1 MYNISNIFYVIFQR
15 IPVFNPSNGSK
26 MFWDIIHWFA
36 MLSFFFFIPVHIAA
50 GVSFKKLMPIEFNYV
65 MTIIII
71 FDIFV
76 NLNTGY
82 YLKGVCINNR
92 KLILKNYFE
101 RQFFTDFIAVFPQII
116 TLQT

>member
-1 MYNISNIFYVIFQR
+1 MNIVLQK
-15 IPVFNPSNGSK
+15 IPVFDPSNGTK
-26 MFWDIIHWFA
+26 MFWDLIHWFA

-50 GVSFKKLMPIEFNYV
+50 QVSFKKLMPIEMNYA

-71 FDIFV
+71 LDIFFT
-76 NLNTGY
+76 LNTGY
-82 YLKGVCINNR
+82 YEKGVCITKR

-101 RQFFTDFIAVFPQII
+101 RHFLTDVIAVWPQII